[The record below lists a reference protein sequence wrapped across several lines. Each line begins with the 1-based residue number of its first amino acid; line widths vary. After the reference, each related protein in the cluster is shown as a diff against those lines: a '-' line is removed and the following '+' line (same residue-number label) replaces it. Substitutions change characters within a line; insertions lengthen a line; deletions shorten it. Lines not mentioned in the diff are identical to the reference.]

1 MAYRIPKFKIINQ
14 VYQIEIDNKYLI
26 FGEIIDNKLALQVMD
41 INTGNLN
48 KVSKVKIKV
57 DRDDKPYVIYFTN
70 KYYLKDFINRVMLP
84 QFKNIGIFNLEDKY
98 NQLIRRHE

>member
-48 KVSKVKIKV
+48 KVSKVKIKI
-57 DRDDKPYVIYFTN
+57 DRNDKPYVIYFTN
-70 KYYLKDFINRVMLP
+70 KYYLKDFVNRVMLP
-84 QFKNIGIFNLEDKY
+84 QFENVDIFNLEDKY

>member
-57 DRDDKPYVIYFTN
+57 DRNDRPYVIYFTN
-70 KYYLKDFINRVMLP
+70 KYYLKDFVNRVMLP
-84 QFKNIGIFNLEDKY
+84 QFENVDIFNLEDKY